1 MAGQA
6 LISIASSGS
15 TKKGDGIDVGIVV
28 QNFIANVL
36 INFLISLA
44 SVDDLQ
50 AVPLP
55 GALETMDT
63 SSEIYKQ
70 FETIEMCG
78 RRHFRHKKGESFLT
92 PLFVESGYGPR
103 TYSASS
109 ETGFASLRLC
119 HSGIP

>member
-44 SVDDLQ
+44 SVDELQ

-70 FETIEMCG
+70 FETIEVCG

-92 PLFVESGYGPR
+92 PLSPEWLTRLR

-109 ETGFASLRLC
+109 RTAYASHRLYRLYNR
-119 HSGIP
+119 

>member
-15 TKKGDGIDVGIVV
+15 TKKGNGIDVGIVV

-70 FETIEMCG
+70 LKQLRCVVAGILDT
-78 RRHFRHKKGESFLT
+78 KKGSHF
-92 PLFVESGYGPR
+92 
-103 TYSASS
+103 
-109 ETGFASLRLC
+109 
-119 HSGIP
+119 

>member
-15 TKKGDGIDVGIVV
+15 TKKGNGIDVGIVV

-44 SVDDLQ
+44 SVDELQ

-63 SSEIYKQ
+63 SSEITSSLKQ
-70 FETIEMCG
+70 LRCVVAGILDT
-78 RRHFRHKKGESFLT
+78 KKGSHF
-92 PLFVESGYGPR
+92 
-103 TYSASS
+103 
-109 ETGFASLRLC
+109 
-119 HSGIP
+119 